1 MLGAKSWNND
11 REKSN
16 DDVKEDNYV
25 YAFNQN
31 TLHPTSSVTEC
42 EYEYDSLRLMSFPP
56 HLIWLCVASGVIA
69 G

>member
-1 MLGAKSWNND
+1 MLDVKSWNKD

-16 DDVKEDNYV
+16 DDVEEDNYV
-25 YAFNQN
+25 HSIKIRY
-31 TLHPTSSVTEC
+31 TLPQVLINVNMK
-42 EYEYDSLRLMSFPP
+42 YDSLRLMSFTP